1 VGVSREH
8 NESKEEEMVGPIDR
22 ALTFAENV
30 LYTVSALLL
39 LAGAVA
45 VLGEIGYNLVHEL
58 DEGVADAVVHSLDGL
73 LLVFILLE
81 LLAAVRATMVEHRL
95 VAEPFLVAGIIAS
108 IKEIIVLSLEAAEFV
123 GKEGEG
129 FRHAMTG
136 IGVLGGIVLLLAVA
150 TFLVRRKEREPE
162 EEEKGSTGE
171 QLAAEPGKEQ
181 AAGDGAA
188 ASPTEGSSP
197 AG

>member
-1 VGVSREH
+1 VSNAH
-8 NESKEEEMVGPIDR
+8 NDRKEKEMVGPIDR
-22 ALTFAENV
+22 VLTFAENV

-45 VLGEIGYNLVHEL
+45 VLGEIAYGLVNEL
-58 DEGVADAVVHSLDGL
+58 DGGVAEAVTHSLDGL

-108 IKEIIVLSLEAAEFV
+108 IKEIIVLSLEAADLV
-123 GKEGEG
+123 GKEGRG
-129 FRHAMTG
+129 FNHAMTG
-136 IGVLGGIVLLLAVA
+136 IGVLGGIVLLLSVA

-162 EEEKGSTGE
+162 EEEH
-171 QLAAEPGKEQ
+171 
-181 AAGDGAA
+181 AGPKSASASEA
-188 ASPTEGSSP
+188 ASEAESGS
-197 AG
+197 G